1 MFFETG
7 FTGVVQS
14 HTNISEAELL
24 QYWDWKALS
33 THQYISMRIN
43 PYICIPIH
51 ANIIYID
58 IDIGQCTGK
67 PTSLSVERVSMLS
80 ACSKCVNGWWILIVD
95 EARSWTRLIHR
106 CTMV

>member
-1 MFFETG
+1 MSMYVCIDIVIVIQMFFETG

-24 QYWDWKALS
+24 QYWDWKALG

-58 IDIGQCTGK
+58 I
-67 PTSLSVERVSMLS
+67 
-80 ACSKCVNGWWILIVD
+80 
-95 EARSWTRLIHR
+95 H
-106 CTMV
+106 